1 MWPLL
6 LAMHLWALLLMS
18 RITLLIMVGLR
29 FATCH
34 RILVPKSQVESI
46 FQCFGL
52 IFILMDPL
60 GALLNTLGAN
70 LLKSVFLETPCRKQ
84 EMLAHLKIA
93 LWWHALMHTMFILVV
108 EGKGTVVWGWQAW
121 RGVGEGGGDA
131 VGVGDRVGGQDC
143 WTASLFHPCIVMLLP
158 LHPTLDYH
166 NALTS

>member
-1 MWPLL
+1 
-6 LAMHLWALLLMS
+6 MHLWALLLMS

-70 LLKSVFLETPCRKQ
+70 LLKSVFLETPCRRKKC
-84 EMLAHLKIA
+84 LKPKISPKNSCFGGNESQ
-93 LWWHALMHTMFILVV
+93 LHNF
-108 EGKGTVVWGWQAW
+108 GGVWDPNFLRWPQF
-121 RGVGEGGGDA
+121 GGYPRKATCLSFKMSYVQG
-131 VGVGDRVGGQDC
+131 
-143 WTASLFHPCIVMLLP
+143 P
-158 LHPTLDYH
+158 
-166 NALTS
+166 

>member
-1 MWPLL
+1 MWPPL

-70 LLKSVFLETPCRKQ
+70 LLKSVFLETPCTFTT
-84 EMLAHLKIA
+84 LSSGGVGWST
-93 LWWHALMHTMFILVV
+93 WWHHQGLSGLRITPWQQGKISAFLPLDEFVKRIWDWHWTMFCTSCNVLSILFLKCAYFDLSQGMPV
-108 EGKGTVVWGWQAW
+108 
-121 RGVGEGGGDA
+121 
-131 VGVGDRVGGQDC
+131 
-143 WTASLFHPCIVMLLP
+143 
-158 LHPTLDYH
+158 
-166 NALTS
+166 